1 MFFAAFPYQSN
12 LHLFLANLHSLIFII
27 FHWSET
33 FCFIKNLNQVWY
45 DPRARTFI
53 VGISFLFNP
62 VLGGARSERMELG
75 DGLWQKRQKDKKTK
89 RQKTKRQ
96 KGKKAERQKDKKLK
110 DKKTKML
117 GGAWGSERIEFNRF
131 PFSSPAASTAAPMPD
146 LNLKNR
152 RNQNCSFDN
161 IFLPACNQPITLWPI
176 LGLLCLS
183 PILVSFYLLWS
194 SVRCLVNLSP
204 L

>member
-75 DGLWQKRQKDKKTK
+75 DGLWQKDKKTKKLKGKKLKGRKAKRQKDRKTKNLKTK
-89 RQKTKRQ
+89 RQKCWEEHEDLRELNLTGFHFPLLLLLLLLQ
-96 KGKKAERQKDKKLK
+96 CQIWIW
-110 DKKTKML
+110 KTGEIRTAHL
-117 GGAWGSERIEFNRF
+117 TTSSCPRVINRSHCGQFWGFYVCPQFWSLFIFFGLQSGAW
-131 PFSSPAASTAAPMPD
+131 
-146 LNLKNR
+146 
-152 RNQNCSFDN
+152 
-161 IFLPACNQPITLWPI
+161 
-176 LGLLCLS
+176 
-183 PILVSFYLLWS
+183 
-194 SVRCLVNLSP
+194 
-204 L
+204 

>member
-75 DGLWQKRQKDKKTK
+75 DGLY
-89 RQKTKRQ
+89 
-96 KGKKAERQKDKKLK
+96 KKLK

-161 IFLPACNQPITLWPI
+161 IFLPTRNQPITMWPI